1 MASSHAKPKPSWRTQ
16 FLNPFKSKGQDR
28 DQPSRIE
35 QVPNPLPVNAVYYP
49 NWRVYQG
56 FPPSSLN
63 LKYVTHVFY
72 AFAW

>member
-1 MASSHAKPKPSWRTQ
+1 M
-16 FLNPFKSKGQDR
+16 NPFKVKSL
-28 DQPSRIE
+28 DQVRPTNVE
-35 QVPNPLPVNAVYYP
+35 QASESLPVNAVYYP
-49 NWRVYQG
+49 NWRVYKG